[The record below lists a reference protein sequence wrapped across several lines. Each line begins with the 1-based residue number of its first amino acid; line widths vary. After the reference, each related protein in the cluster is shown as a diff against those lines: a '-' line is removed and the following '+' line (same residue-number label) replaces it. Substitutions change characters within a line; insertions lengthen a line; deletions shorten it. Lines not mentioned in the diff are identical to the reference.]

1 MNDSKIVSI
10 IANNA
15 LEETHEIRRNFVRG
29 NISFDEANESLLSL
43 RDVLWNVAKDL
54 DDNGIFDESNAIS
67 LVLREVKDVRDMIYD
82 YKAKL
87 GSYESKLRRE
97 LNEQFEA
104 EHQEA

>member
-1 MNDSKIVSI
+1 MNDSKLVSI

-54 DDNGIFDESNAIS
+54 DDNGIADDEIRNAIR
-67 LVLREVKDVRDMIYD
+67 VVREYRDMVCD
-82 YKAKL
+82 YKARL
-87 GSYESKLRRE
+87 EFRESELRKE
-97 LNEQFEA
+97 LRLQIYA
-104 EHQEA
+104 EYQ